1 MINDICNYLNRLKP
15 FNCTGHSLPLT
26 GDFFSTFVSPL
37 SPLKRKSV
45 PVIKLSLMSSLT
57 IIILYNKC
65 ADKKKAI
72 FLLINFQLSWWL
84 EHCGLFLSNHYV
96 GKGWLKLSF
105 VSKSVFLPFSFW
117 SHKII
122 IKPDTFN
129 CLYWDWRSPAW
140 QGAKRDHILKGQ
152 W

>member
-57 IIILYNKC
+57 IINLYNKC
-65 ADKKKAI
+65 ADKKSYIFINKLSIELMTGTLWPFPFKPLCGKGLTKAELCFKI
-72 FLLINFQLSWWL
+72 CIFTFFLLVTQNYNQ
-84 EHCGLFLSNHYV
+84 
-96 GKGWLKLSF
+96 
-105 VSKSVFLPFSFW
+105 
-117 SHKII
+117 
-122 IKPDTFN
+122 
-129 CLYWDWRSPAW
+129 A
-140 QGAKRDHILKGQ
+140 
-152 W
+152 